1 MPYFYEKRFSVNLLT
16 KLKLVEEDDTMIV
29 TANGLV
35 SVPKIDL
42 EFGPKKEQQNKSSS
56 QGRIFNGK
64 TPGLAEMGTPPLEN
78 NYPWKFPNNVRQEI
92 RFPENILKKGSKENL
107 AVQWSDNSVDSK

>member
-1 MPYFYEKRFSVNLLT
+1 
-16 KLKLVEEDDTMIV
+16 MIV

-42 EFGPKKEQQNKSSS
+42 EFGPKKDQQLGQNKSSS

-64 TPGLAEMGTPPLEN
+64 TPVLAEMGTPQLEN

-92 RFPENILKKGSKENL
+92 RFPENVLKKGSKENL

>member
-1 MPYFYEKRFSVNLLT
+1 MTFAED
-16 KLKLVEEDDTMIV
+16 DDTMIV

-42 EFGPKKEQQNKSSS
+42 EFGSPKGDQQNKSSS

-64 TPGLAEMGTPPLEN
+64 PSGLAEMATPHLEN

-92 RFPENILKKGSKENL
+92 RFPENFLKKGSKENF
-107 AVQWSDNSVDSK
+107 AVQWSDNTVDSK